1 MESLSTSDIS
11 THDLVRKLIG
21 GMPGRLNKD
30 AAKGLDATI
39 EFDLVGEGGGVFQI
53 VIQNQT
59 CHIEEGKS
67 PDPSASVKMSTDT
80 YIDLALGRVTGSQA
94 FYKRK
99 VRLKGGLN
107 LIIKM
112 HTLFPSL
119 SKDEQQL

>member
-67 PDPSASVKMSTDT
+67 PDPSASVKMSADT

-99 VRLKGGLN
+99 VRLTGGLN